1 MELTLYG
8 ITKEIQVLEELWE
21 MAIDEETG
29 EIKDSNVLEELQSDI
44 EVILQEKSA
53 SLVKYCKA
61 RDCFIDNV
69 DQEIKKLQALKK
81 AATNKRDNFKKY
93 IKMCMEKIGVKN
105 IETPNGTLSL
115 RKSESISIDNEKLIP
130 AEFTTIVPTV
140 KISKVDIKKAIKG
153 GKEVPG
159 ATLVKGMNLQIN

>member
-1 MELTLYG
+1 
-8 ITKEIQVLEELWE
+8 

-81 AATNKRDNFKKY
+81 AATNKQDNFKKY
-93 IKMCMEKIGVKN
+93 IKMCMQKLELPKMRDSKRNFIIEKIRVYFN
-105 IETPNGTLSL
+105 
-115 RKSESISIDNEKLIP
+115 R
-130 AEFTTIVPTV
+130 
-140 KISKVDIKKAIKG
+140 
-153 GKEVPG
+153 
-159 ATLVKGMNLQIN
+159 

>member
-69 DQEIKKLQALKK
+69 GSRDKKATSIKKSS
-81 AATNKRDNFKKY
+81 N
-93 IKMCMEKIGVKN
+93 
-105 IETPNGTLSL
+105 
-115 RKSESISIDNEKLIP
+115 
-130 AEFTTIVPTV
+130 
-140 KISKVDIKKAIKG
+140 
-153 GKEVPG
+153 
-159 ATLVKGMNLQIN
+159 

>member
-8 ITKEIQVLEELWE
+8 ITKEIQTLEELWE

-29 EIKDSNVLEELQSDI
+29 EIKDSSILEELQSDI
-44 EVILQEKSA
+44 EVILQEKAA

-81 AATNKRDNFKKY
+81 AATNKQDNFKKY
-93 IKMCMEKIGVKN
+93 IKMCMKKMELPK
-105 IETPNGTLSL
+105 IETPNGTLAL
-115 RKSESISIDNEKLIP
+115 RKTESISIDDEKLIP
-130 AEFTTIVPTV
+130 AEFTTIVPEV
-140 KISKVDIKKAIKG
+140 KISKTDIKKAIKG
-153 GKEVPG
+153 GIEVPG
-159 ATLVKGMNLQIN
+159 ATLVKGMNLQIK

>member
-29 EIKDSNVLEELQSDI
+29 EIKDSEVLEKLQSDI
-44 EVILQEKSA
+44 EVILQEKAA

-81 AATNKRDNFKKY
+81 AATNKQDNFKKY

-115 RKSESISIDNEKLIP
+115 RKSESISIDDEKLIP
-130 AEFTTIVPTV
+130 AKFTTIVPEIKV
-140 KISKVDIKKAIKG
+140 SKTDIKKAIKAG
-153 GKEVPG
+153 EKVPG
-159 ATLVKGMNLQIN
+159 ATLMQNINLQIK

>member
-53 SLVKYCKA
+53 SNFFKTFEVS
-61 RDCFIDNV
+61 I
-69 DQEIKKLQALKK
+69 
-81 AATNKRDNFKKY
+81 AASDSSFWKKY
-93 IKMCMEKIGVKN
+93 IKILNATGSSSN
-105 IETPNGTLSL
+105 LSNSLIES
-115 RKSESISIDNEKLIP
+115 
-130 AEFTTIVPTV
+130 
-140 KISKVDIKKAIKG
+140 
-153 GKEVPG
+153 
-159 ATLVKGMNLQIN
+159 